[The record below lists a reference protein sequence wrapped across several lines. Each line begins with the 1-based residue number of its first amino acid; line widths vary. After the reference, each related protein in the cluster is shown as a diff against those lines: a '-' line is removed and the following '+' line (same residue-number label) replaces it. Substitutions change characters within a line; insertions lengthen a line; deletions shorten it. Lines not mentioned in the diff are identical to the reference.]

1 MKNRTFDKKPN
12 IEQYFNRGHKD
23 GFGIFISGKR
33 GLHTMKQG
41 RALPEVLMELQ
52 RQNAAKQ
59 DFIAP
64 AAALH
69 LSDDGE
75 TFVMDHVGP
84 RDSMSMNTTD
94 LFHRQMGSAL
104 NIPAKYYDLMR
115 MQKPELLARNVNSWL
130 TSRDQSYMVRSMD
143 YGNGR
148 VARALLSDRYRRIDN
163 LEVASAVL
171 PLFAGKE
178 EMEVV
183 SCEVTEN
190 KLHIKI
196 VNHRLEMAVVPGDYV
211 QAGVAISNSEV
222 GLGAVSVQPLVY
234 RLVCSNGLCVND
246 FGERRAHV
254 GRAAKAL
261 EDSFTIYTDETLE
274 AEDKAFMLKL
284 RDTTL
289 AAIEEARFAQ
299 IVGRLQETT
308 QAKIT
313 GRVQDVVELT
323 GKAFDLNQGEQDNI
337 LNYLIQGGD
346 LSLYGLTNAITR
358 ASQDVESYD
367 RATALEGIGWQV
379 AAMPAAQWKEINA

>member
-1 MKNRTFDKKPN
+1 
-12 IEQYFNRGHKD
+12 
-23 GFGIFISGKR
+23 
-33 GLHTMKQG
+33 MKQG

-64 AAALH
+64 AAALR

-84 RDSMSMNTTD
+84 RESMSMNTTD
-94 LFHRQMGSAL
+94 LFHRQIGSAL

-130 TSRDQSYMVRSMD
+130 ASRDQSYMVRSMD
-143 YGNGR
+143 YGSGR

-211 QAGVAISNSEV
+211 QAGVVISNSEV

-234 RLVCSNGLCVND
+234 RLVCSNGLCIND

-254 GRAAKAL
+254 GRSAKAL
-261 EDSFTIYTDETLE
+261 EDSYAIYTDETLE

-308 QAKIT
+308 HAKIT
-313 GRVQDVVELT
+313 GRVQDVIELT

-379 AAMPAAQWKEINA
+379 ATMPAAQWKEINA

>member
-1 MKNRTFDKKPN
+1 
-12 IEQYFNRGHKD
+12 
-23 GFGIFISGKR
+23 
-33 GLHTMKQG
+33 MKQG

-59 DFIAP
+59 DYIAP
-64 AAALH
+64 ASALS
-69 LSDDGE
+69 LSDDGA

-84 RDSMSMNTTD
+84 KDSMSMNTTD

-115 MQKPELLARNVNSWL
+115 IQKPELLARNVNSWL
-130 TSRDQSYMVRSMD
+130 SSRDQSYMIRSMD
-143 YGNGR
+143 YGAGR

-211 QAGVAISNSEV
+211 QAGVVISNSEV

-234 RLVCSNGLCVND
+234 RLVCSNGLCIND

-254 GRAAKAL
+254 GRSAKAL
-261 EDSFTIYTDETLE
+261 EDSYAIYTDETLE

-313 GRVQDVVELT
+313 GRVQDVIELT

-379 AAMPAAQWKEINA
+379 ATMPAAQWKEINA